1 MLKVSSPEILEYRKA
16 IEERKLDLPIWERKV
31 ITCEEAAAYDNS
43 FYCKGSM
50 YEKRF
55 RRLQAEPISLSACKP
70 GSGHGLR
77 SGHFPADRLCAVA
90 GASPSGAYGPS
101 AGRLACFLS
110 SAADAGGAP

>member
-1 MLKVSSPEILEYRKA
+1 
-16 IEERKLDLPIWERKV
+16 
-31 ITCEEAAAYDNS
+31 
-43 FYCKGSM
+43 M

-70 GSGHGLR
+70 GFGHGLR

-101 AGRLACFLS
+101 AGRLACILS
-110 SAADAGGAP
+110 SAAGAGGAP